1 MQKAE
6 AFLLQN
12 FQKSDNMEKN
22 MQSDDDKE
30 LILIVEDSE
39 FLNDFI
45 AKNLVAQN
53 YSVIQSFSAKD
64 ALKKLSKNAFSL
76 VILDLNLGDGQN
88 GMDVLHSIRLQNKML
103 PVIIVSSIQ
112 NKDTKIKGF
121 REGCDDYIAK
131 PFYIEELLL
140 RVKRMLEKFS
150 FSNFEK
156 TVIEKSY
163 SCGIFEIDIENR
175 KVLKKGKNI
184 PMRKKQF
191 DLILYFIKNPNRIL
205 SLESIFQNVWNEP
218 IPDEKTL
225 EANIYVNI
233 RTLRN
238 LIEDDKK
245 TPKHIL
251 SVSKCGYIFD
261 PK

>member
-1 MQKAE
+1 MI
-6 AFLLQN
+6 
-12 FQKSDNMEKN
+12 
-22 MQSDDDKE
+22 QSDDEKE

-39 FLNDFI
+39 YLNDFI

-53 YSVIQSFSAKD
+53 YSVVQSFSAKD
-64 ALKKLSKNAFSL
+64 ALKKLAKNAFSL
-76 VILDLNLGDGQN
+76 IILDLNLGEDEN
-88 GMDVLHSIRLQNKML
+88 GMDVLHSIRIQNKML

-112 NKDTKIKGF
+112 NKETKIKGF

-140 RVKRMLEKFS
+140 RVKRMLEKFA

-156 TVIEKSY
+156 KVIEQSY
-163 SCGIFEIDIENR
+163 SCGIFEVDVENR
-175 KVLKKGKNI
+175 KVLKRGKNI

-191 DLILYFIKNPNRIL
+191 DLILYFIQNPNKIL

-218 IPDEKTL
+218 VPDEKTL

-233 RTLRN
+233 RSLRR

-245 TPKHIL
+245 NPRHIV
-251 SVSKCGYIFD
+251 SVSKCGYIFV
-261 PK
+261 PE